1 MYRWV
6 CVVQVREAV
15 DAKCKNPNERDKFQ
29 TYIDDLEKIV
39 RLLLN
44 LSGQLARAENAVQGL
59 PDNADPKLKVSYE
72 IIWGGGIIIFCGF
85 PADECSPPCW
95 AGSFIL

>member
-1 MYRWV
+1 MQV
-6 CVVQVREAV
+6 CEAV
-15 DAKCKNPNERDKFQ
+15 DAKCQNPSERDKFH

-59 PDNADPKLKVSYE
+59 PDNADPKLKVSCGTE
-72 IIWGGGIIIFCGF
+72 WGWGHYG
-85 PADECSPPCW
+85 
-95 AGSFIL
+95 

>member
-1 MYRWV
+1 M
-6 CVVQVREAV
+6 QVREAV

-72 IIWGGGIIIFCGF
+72 IIWGGGFLYSVVFLQMNAVHLVGQE
-85 PADECSPPCW
+85 AS
-95 AGSFIL
+95 SSRL